1 MASESFSLGI
11 INPYIKDLLTNHYN
25 ISENDVPIYAGLISG
40 IYNIAVFISA
50 IPIGYFSDLYGKEKF
65 VLLGIGSLGICNLFF
80 SITTNVYLAAFL
92 RFLAGLLNTNDSLC
106 KAMIADEVS
115 NSEERTLV
123 LSLSALGFQFFR
135 SLSML
140 IGIFTVGVIVLDYQN
155 PYFLP
160 SLIGSIFDF
169 ILFCIY
175 LTILIRTK
183 NEYKNL
189 ETDETETIQE
199 VKVNINSDKNIKL
212 EFKDSIKDIWK
223 LFLYLCSVKTIK
235 NLFIISFLNNF
246 ISSGI
251 LLLFTLIIN
260 DHSSTVGF
268 GFSTIQTGILLIIYG
283 ICCGIF
289 QFISKYLKSNKY
301 QNFYLGISFSIS
313 ACFLLGL
320 ISYFRQYE
328 QNVLSWICLVLYIL
342 TSSSG
347 YMIITPSISSM
358 MFEETDKYANNK
370 QGTVQGIARCL
381 SAISKGLGP
390 IILGSLST
398 ILRKYDI
405 HIIMNLFLI
414 CLYLICCFLMTNS
427 ELIENNITHEITH
440 EISNNQNNET
450 IKDIHNIFLQENN
463 VTQQELTNLVN
474 YTNVSG

>member
-1 MASESFSLGI
+1 MTSNYFLFLIFLIMASESFSLGI

-25 ISENDVPIYAGLISG
+25 ISDNNVPLYAGLISG

-106 KAMIADEVS
+106 KAMIADQVS
-115 NSEERTLV
+115 NSQERTLI
-123 LSLSALGFQFFR
+123 LALSALGFQFFR

-140 IGIFTVGVIVLDYQN
+140 IGIFTVGVIVFNYQN

-175 LTILIRTK
+175 FVILIKTK
-183 NEYKNL
+183 SEYSNL
-189 ETDETETIQE
+189 ETNDNNNVQEEKPNETKLSFIET
-199 VKVNINSDKNIKL
+199 V
-212 EFKDSIKDIWK
+212 KDIWK

-260 DHSSTVGF
+260 DHSSTIGF
-268 GFSTIQTGILLIIYG
+268 GFSTIETGVLLIFYG

-289 QFISKYLKSNKY
+289 QFVSRYLKTNKY
-301 QNFYLGISFSIS
+301 QNFYLGISFSIT

-320 ISYFRQYE
+320 ISYFRQYQ
-328 QNVLSWICLVLYIL
+328 QNILSWMCLVFYIL

-358 MFEETDKYANNK
+358 MFEETDKFANNK

-398 ILRKYDI
+398 VLRKYDI
-405 HIIMNLFLI
+405 HIVMNFILI
-414 CLYLICCFLMTNS
+414 CLYIFCCFIMTKSEVIESRNDQNS
-427 ELIENNITHEITH
+427 TDHVIQDIRKTISEQHELSLLIINEENN
-440 EISNNQNNET
+440 
-450 IKDIHNIFLQENN
+450 D
-463 VTQQELTNLVN
+463 V
-474 YTNVSG
+474 